1 MVRKRCSC
9 FSFQRLVL
17 SIIVVLTLG
26 QLMNALFFH
35 WRAPSGDGL
44 VTVDTQ
50 TRTRTSQQTPLKDR
64 SRTIKFYILPLP
76 EITTWLLGNYTNDAS
91 SFYESTLNEHQ
102 AEIWLHRAYD
112 RMSHEQGRTHV
123 ISEADVV
130 LIPGY
135 LHFNEFMMKASGKQ
149 PKKKRKKQQTV
160 QKTEVGVPK
169 VGVPYSI
176 GEFIHIVVS
185 RITDKSKPHVLMV
198 PTWNPGTS
206 RKVGVA
212 PLMNLL
218 QAADVNMWSLG
229 FERNTFWQHVEPE
242 RIIPIPY
249 VVEPNVT
256 SVQQLAET
264 IGLPRRENFV
274 FYSGD
279 ARKNAFGWSGCNRS
293 MVSPLANRTDMHV
306 RIVTKDT
313 NRLSQDEY
321 SHQMHQSD
329 YCLLLCGD
337 TPTSR
342 SLASSMLYGC
352 IPVRVGSRLRGLCD
366 SPCRP
371 GWGWTVAGANHSHMP
386 FADTIID
393 WDAFPELNEADFA
406 ERPAAVLEEMFARIG
421 PEKKTELRAIMSQTQ
436 RGWLYGLGNPVN
448 STDFGDAALYIL
460 ESIVQGV
467 SLSNNL
473 L

>member
-1 MVRKRCSC
+1 M
-9 FSFQRLVL
+9 
-17 SIIVVLTLG
+17 IVVLTLG
-26 QLMNALFFH
+26 RLMSALFFH
-35 WRAPSGDGL
+35 WRASTGDGL
-44 VTVDTQ
+44 VTVDPK
-50 TRTRTSQQTPLKDR
+50 TRTGMSRQQPLKDR
-64 SRTIKFYILPLP
+64 SSIIKFYILPLP
-76 EITTWLLGNYTNDAS
+76 EITTWLVGNYTNDAS
-91 SFYESTLNEHQ
+91 RFYETTLNEQQ

-112 RMSHEQGRTHV
+112 RMGHEQGRTHV

-135 LHFNEFMMKASGKQ
+135 LHFNEYMLIKSGKQ
-149 PKKKRKKQQTV
+149 QKKKRKKQQKV
-160 QKTEVGVPK
+160 QETKLGF
-169 VGVPYSI
+169 PYSI

-206 RKVGVA
+206 RKAGVA
-212 PLMNLL
+212 PLVNLL
-218 QAADVNMWSLG
+218 KAADVNLWSLG

-256 SVQQLAET
+256 SLQQLAET
-264 IGLPRRENFV
+264 NDLPRADNFV

-306 RIVTKDT
+306 RIVKGET

-321 SHQMHQSD
+321 NHQMYRAD

-342 SLASSMLYGC
+342 SLASSMLHGC

-371 GWGWTVAGANHSHMP
+371 GWGWTVAGATHSHLP

-393 WDAFPELNEADFA
+393 WDAFPELDEAAFA
-406 ERPAAVLEEMFARIG
+406 ESPAAVLEEMFARIG
-421 PEKKTELRAIMSQTQ
+421 PEQKTEMRAIMSRTQ

-467 SLSNNL
+467 SLSNNFL
-473 L
+473 

>member
-1 MVRKRCSC
+1 M
-9 FSFQRLVL
+9 
-17 SIIVVLTLG
+17 IVVLTLG
-26 QLMNALFFH
+26 QLISALFFH
-35 WRAPSGDGL
+35 WRSSTGDGL
-44 VTVDTQ
+44 VTVDTKI
-50 TRTRTSQQTPLKDR
+50 RTRTSQQQPFKDR
-64 SRTIKFYILPLP
+64 RRIIKFYILPLP
-76 EITTWLLGNYTNDAS
+76 EITTWLLGNYTSDAS
-91 SFYESTLNEHQ
+91 RFYETTLNEQQ

-112 RMSHEQGRTHV
+112 RMGQKQGRTHV

-135 LHFNEFMMKASGKQ
+135 LHFNEYMLKKSGKQ
-149 PKKKRKKQQTV
+149 PKRKKQQ
-160 QKTEVGVPK
+160 K
-169 VGVPYSI
+169 VHETKLGLPYSI

-212 PLMNLL
+212 PLTKLL
-218 QAADVNMWSLG
+218 KEADVNMWSLG
-229 FERNTFWQHVEPE
+229 FERNTFWQHLEPE

-249 VVEPNVT
+249 VVDSNVT

-264 IGLPRRENFV
+264 NGLPRRENFV
-274 FYSGD
+274 FYSGNV
-279 ARKNAFGWSGCNRS
+279 RKNAFGWSGCNRS

-306 RIVTKDT
+306 RIVTKEI
-313 NRLSQDEY
+313 NHLSQDEY
-321 SHQMHQSD
+321 NQQMYQSD

-342 SLASSMLYGC
+342 SLASSMLHGC

-366 SPCRP
+366 SPCKP
-371 GWGWTVAGANHSHMP
+371 GWGWTVAGAKHSHLP
-386 FADTIID
+386 FADTLID

-421 PEKKTELRAIMSQTQ
+421 PEQKTELRAIMSQTQ

-467 SLSNNL
+467 SLSNIL

>member
-1 MVRKRCSC
+1 M
-9 FSFQRLVL
+9 
-17 SIIVVLTLG
+17 IVVLTLLISVWLFRWG
-26 QLMNALFFH
+26 ALESEH
-35 WRAPSGDGL
+35 ISIPHEAWTGDAL
-44 VTVDTQ
+44 VAVDTP
-50 TRTRTSQQTPLKDR
+50 TRTRTPEHQPLKDR
-64 SRTIKFYILPLP
+64 KRIIKFYILPVP

-91 SFYESTLNEHQ
+91 SFYETTLNEHQ

-112 RMSHEQGRTHV
+112 RMSHEQGRTHA

-135 LHFNEFMMKASGKQ
+135 LHFNEYMMAKSRKQ
-149 PKKKRKKQQTV
+149 QKKKKRQKV
-160 QKTEVGVPK
+160 QETKT
-169 VGVPYSI
+169 GVPYSI
-176 GEFIHIVVS
+176 GELIDIVVS

-198 PTWNPGTS
+198 PTWNPSTS
-206 RKVGVA
+206 RKIGIA
-212 PLMNLL
+212 PLMRLL
-218 QAADVNMWSLG
+218 KAADVNMWSLG

-242 RIIPIPY
+242 RIIPVPY

-256 SVQQLAET
+256 SVHQLAET
-264 IGLPRRENFV
+264 IGLPRTENFV

-306 RIVTKDT
+306 QIVTSDK

-321 SHQMHQSD
+321 NNRMYGSD

-342 SLASSMLYGC
+342 SLASSMLHGC

-371 GWGWTVAGANHSHMP
+371 GWGWTVAGANHSHLP
-386 FADTIID
+386 FADRIID
-393 WDAFPELNEADFA
+393 WDVFPELNEADFS

-421 PEKKTELRAIMSQTQ
+421 RKQKAELRAIMSQTQ

-448 STDFGDAALYIL
+448 STDFGEAALYIL
-460 ESIVQGV
+460 ESIIQGV

>member
-1 MVRKRCSC
+1 M
-9 FSFQRLVL
+9 
-17 SIIVVLTLG
+17 IVVSTVGSLISTWFFRWRSLESEHISIPYEAWTG
-26 QLMNALFFH
+26 DALV
-35 WRAPSGDGL
+35 A
-44 VTVDTQ
+44 VNNQ
-50 TRTRTSQQTPLKDR
+50 TRTRTSQQQPLKDR
-64 SRTIKFYILPLP
+64 KSKIKFYILPLP
-76 EITTWLLGNYTNDAS
+76 EITTWLVGNNTNDAS
-91 SFYESTLNEHQ
+91 SFYQTTLNEQQ

-112 RMSHEQGRTHV
+112 RMSPEQGRTHV

-135 LHFNEFMMKASGKQ
+135 LHFNEHMLQKSGKHN
-149 PKKKRKKQQTV
+149 KKKKGQKV
-160 QKTEVGVPK
+160 QEMK
-169 VGVPYSI
+169 VGVPYMI
-176 GEFIHIVVS
+176 GEFIEFAVS

-206 RKVGVA
+206 RKVGIA
-212 PLMNLL
+212 PLMRLL
-218 QAADVNMWSLG
+218 KAAGVNMWSLG

-249 VVEPNVT
+249 IVEPNVT

-264 IGLPRRENFV
+264 IGLPRTENFV
-274 FYSGD
+274 FYSGH

-293 MVSPLANRTDMHV
+293 MISPLANRTDMHV
-306 RIVTKDT
+306 QIVTSDK

-321 SHQMHQSD
+321 NHRMHRSD

-342 SLASSMLYGC
+342 SLASSMLHGC

-371 GWGWTVAGANHSHMP
+371 GWGWTVAGANHSHLP
-386 FADTIID
+386 FADNID
-393 WDAFPELNEADFA
+393 WDVFPEVNEADFSV
-406 ERPAAVLEEMFARIG
+406 RPAAVLEEMFSRIG
-421 PEKKTELRAIMSQTQ
+421 PEQKTQLRAIMSRTQ
-436 RGWLYGLGNPVN
+436 RGWLYGMGNPVN

-467 SLSNNL
+467 SLSKNMLENVVVV
-473 L
+473 

>member
-9 FSFQRLVL
+9 FSLRFTIF
-17 SIIVVLTLG
+17 SIIVALTLG
-26 QLMNALFFH
+26 RLISACFFH
-35 WRAPSGDGL
+35 WRALESGDISFPHEALIGDAL
-44 VTVDTQ
+44 VTQ
-50 TRTRTSQQTPLKDR
+50 TSKPQPLTYRRRK
-64 SRTIKFYILPLP
+64 IKFYILPLP
-76 EITTWLLGNYTNDAS
+76 EITTWLLGNYTSDAS
-91 SFYESTLNEHQ
+91 RFYERTLNEQQ

-123 ISEADVV
+123 MSDADFV

-135 LHFNEFMMKASGKQ
+135 LHFNEYLIKKSGKQ
-149 PKKKRKKQQTV
+149 QKKKRKKQQKV
-160 QKTEVGVPK
+160 QEAK

-176 GEFIHIVVS
+176 GEFIHVVVS
-185 RITDKSKPHVLMV
+185 RITDKSKPHILMV

-206 RKVGVA
+206 RNIGIA
-212 PLMNLL
+212 PLMKLL
-218 QAADVNMWSLG
+218 KAADVNMWSLG
-229 FERNTFWQHVEPE
+229 FERNTFWQHVEPQ

-256 SVQQLAET
+256 SVQQVDET
-264 IGLPRRENFV
+264 IGSPRTENFV

-306 RIVTKDT
+306 RIVTSDT

-321 SHQMHQSD
+321 NHQMYRSD

-342 SLASSMLYGC
+342 SLASSMLHGC

-371 GWGWTVAGANHSHMP
+371 GWGWTVAGANHSHLP
-386 FADTIID
+386 FADGMID

-406 ERPAAVLEEMFARIG
+406 ERPASALEEMFARIG
-421 PEKKTELRAIMSQTQ
+421 PDQKTELRAIMSQTQ
-436 RGWLYGLGNPVN
+436 RGWFYGLGNPVN